1 MEVAGI
7 APLEKMT
14 GNSFSRAIQ
23 TDRYHLIYNAYW
35 QVPFTPVDF
44 YKKNDPYELENL
56 IDRPD
61 LADIQEDLIAR
72 LAEWMILE
80 RDFLPLPAGG
90 N

>member
-1 MEVAGI
+1 MDR
-7 APLEKMT
+7 L
-14 GNSFSRAIQ
+14 SR
-23 TDRYHLIYNAYW
+23 N
-35 QVPFTPVDF
+35 V
-44 YKKNDPYELENL
+44 YELENL